1 MFSMHGKFYK
11 ILAVV
16 LAASLLFCFIGC
28 GKGARQPEEVADL
41 VLTYIQ
47 QGKMKKALALMHNP
61 EDYILGDSSTIE
73 LNEALRQHLSWSFGE
88 KRYDAENDYYMIEA
102 SITMVDLAVVMGD
115 LMTKYFDQMLSD
127 AIQGVSW
134 EDDQV
139 AEQLTADINAIITS
153 EDAPVCTDE
162 ILIYVVPDPEG
173 DWKVFVEDEFINAV
187 TGGVLELYEFYS
199 YGN

>member
-1 MFSMHGKFYK
+1 
-11 ILAVV
+11 
-16 LAASLLFCFIGC
+16 
-28 GKGARQPEEVADL
+28 
-41 VLTYIQ
+41 
-47 QGKMKKALALMHNP
+47 MHNP
-61 EDYILGDSSTIE
+61 EEFILGEDSEIQM
-73 LNEALRQHLSWSFGE
+73 NEALTQHLSWTFGE
-88 KRYDAENDYYMIEA
+88 KRYDAENNYYMIEA
-102 SITMVDLAVVMGD
+102 KITMVDLAVVMGD

-134 EDDQV
+134 EDDDV

-153 EDAPVCTDE
+153 DDAPLCTDE

-199 YGN
+199 YGS